1 MRIFCF
7 RLLFQARHMRSWS
20 TAYIGYMSTKS
31 RSATQPREKKT
42 FFQGR
47 LDTFTMHRTTPN
59 KTRRLLTTAIA
70 LWPLALA
77 QYSVALS
84 GDKIYR
90 EVTKTTP
97 IYQDE
102 KLSAY
107 IRQLGNQVVAQS
119 EMAGENFT
127 FTLLDSPDLN
137 AFATQG
143 NYVYI
148 NRGLLNYVSNEAQL
162 VSVLAHE
169 VAHITHNHIGELRTS
184 AVGTQILSTIA
195 AVLSGS
201 GEVYEAGMA
210 YGESLVRGR
219 GRTNELEA
227 DEVGAEYM
235 AKLGYDP
242 DEMLQ
247 MLSIMKDYES
257 LMKQRAI
264 AQGSGKQTYHGIF
277 STHPRNDSR
286 LRTVVTKARKLQP
299 ETSRDNGAATYR
311 EHTQGLVWGE
321 NFAAKSQPP
330 ERFFNRQLRLR
341 LDFPEGW
348 EQTVNGINYLVRG
361 QAADERA
368 SLTLQSLSRTLQT
381 PEEYLYNQLKL
392 PQLRNGTAISP
403 AGLQGYSG
411 ILPGSG
417 DSPDQRIA
425 LIYYKMNAYLLTGA
439 VERPADFAEIDKLFV
454 KSIQTFRP
462 ISNREIAGQ
471 NPKRIHYIQADS
483 TTTFAKL
490 AKTLKL
496 SAADSDNLRLIN
508 GFYPSGEPQAGQ
520 WIKIF
525 KH

>member
-1 MRIFCF
+1 M
-7 RLLFQARHMRSWS
+7 
-20 TAYIGYMSTKS
+20 Y
-31 RSATQPREKKT
+31 KT
-42 FFQGR
+42 SQSK
-47 LDTFTMHRTTPN
+47 M
-59 KTRRLLTTAIA
+59 RRLCTATVA
-70 LWPLALA
+70 LWLLGMA
-77 QYSVALS
+77 QHSAALS
-84 GDKIYR
+84 GADIYR

-119 EMAGENFT
+119 EMAGESFT

-137 AFATQG
+137 AFATQD

-169 VAHITHNHIGELRTS
+169 VAHITRNHIGELRTS

-201 GEVYEAGMA
+201 NEVYEAGMA

-219 GRTNELEA
+219 GRNNELEA

-247 MLSIMKDYES
+247 MLSIMKDHES

-264 AQGSGKQTYHGIF
+264 SRGSGKQTYHGIF

-286 LRTVVTKARKLQP
+286 LRRVVTKARKLQS
-299 ETSRDNGAATYR
+299 EASRDNGAATYR
-311 EHTQGLVWGE
+311 AQTEGLVWGD
-321 NFAAKSQPP
+321 NFAAKTPPP
-330 ERFFNRQLRLR
+330 ERFFSRQLRVR
-341 LDFPEGW
+341 LDFPKDW
-348 EQTVNGINYLVRG
+348 KKTVSGINYLAKG
-361 QAADERA
+361 QPADESA
-368 SLTLQSLSRTLQT
+368 SLTLQSQSRTLQT

-392 PQLRNGTAISP
+392 PQLQNGTAISP
-403 AGLQGYSG
+403 AGLQGFSG

-417 DSPDQRIA
+417 ESPDQRIA
-425 LIYYKMNAYLLTGA
+425 LIYYKMNAYLLTGT
-439 VERPADFAEIDKLFV
+439 VDNPSDFAEMDKLFV

-471 NPKRIHYIQADS
+471 NPKRIHYIQAS
-483 TTTFAKL
+483 SSTTFAEL
-490 AKTLKL
+490 AKTLGL
-496 SAADSDNLRLIN
+496 SAEDSDNLRLIN
-508 GFYPSGEPQAGQ
+508 GFYPIGEPRAGQ

-525 KH
+525 KY